1 MPRNYN
7 AAMRTIAAL
16 IAGLLLVCQSAA
28 VAQSAAVPT
37 PESVLG
43 FRPGADYKL
52 ATYEDVV
59 GYFQKLDAASDRMTM
74 IAAGKSTQGRTY
86 WLAAISSPENLAKIG
101 RYREISRR
109 LAHPGG
115 LSEAEARALAREGK
129 AFVHID
135 GGLHAT
141 EVAGP
146 QHTPQLAY
154 DLLSKA
160 DDPDIKPIFD
170 NVILLL
176 WPTIN
181 PDGQT
186 MVAEWYRGNVG
197 TPFEGSPLPKLY
209 QEYVGHDNNRD
220 GYMLNMIESRVMEHA
235 WREWEPQIIHVHHQT
250 SPFPT
255 RIWLPPFAEPIA
267 SRVPYLMSREVN
279 MIGMAMAKGL
289 EERNQ
294 PGATHM
300 GTGYDAWYP
309 GYIDYKPMLQNI
321 VSFWTETALY
331 SYATPKFYT
340 MQDYPA
346 DMRDLRP
353 QSLYSSP
360 WTGGWWRLRD
370 AVEYMETASISVLEY
385 ASRYKDSLLMDR
397 YRSGRQQIE
406 RYRKEPP
413 FAYVVPQQQRDPVA
427 AVELLRR
434 IAFQGVRVSQL
445 SAAATIDGVSYPAG
459 TWVIPMDQEFAETA
473 RQLLD
478 VQKYPDLRESPDGPL
493 EQPYDAAGWTL
504 QYQMGVQVVS
514 ATTALSD
521 EARGRLKRLGNDL
534 SLTAAPTPYETGAQD
549 AAAFDS
555 APGLGFDSNATAAAI
570 VPLAGKATGAGP
582 VLLVD
587 PAQNNAFRA
596 INRAWKAG
604 ATIRAA
610 RGPSGAGAAGGANG
624 KYAITGL
631 SESAINE
638 LVASLALQ
646 AERAPTATGAEV
658 KKPRI
663 GLYRPWQAS
672 MDEGWT
678 RWLLEQYGFDYLNL
692 RPGDFRGSPL
702 RERIDVL
709 VIADE
714 ARGLL
719 DGYAKG
725 SVPPQYRGWD
735 RRRRRTCA
743 RRVRA
748 RRRHPRDVQSRQP
761 LRDRPASPAGEE
773 CGGHCEAPGVLHGR
787 FDPRG
792 GSRHDAARDGRH
804 ARARGD
810 LRGRQPRIRHARG
823 LQGPGACTLP
833 EGGLATALRL
843 HRGRETDQREGRGP
857 RRGARQG
864 TRRAA
869 RLPPPMA
876 RAAIRHLPRDLQRHR
891 ERAISNGTSRLWQ
904 SRSQRKPRSAC
915 RPPSSDT
922 SRRILR
928 KRSAI

>member
-1 MPRNYN
+1 
-7 AAMRTIAAL
+7 MRLILVAL
-16 IAGLLLVCQSAA
+16 AGLVLAIQSAG
-28 VAQSAAVPT
+28 AQSPALPT

-43 FRPGADYKL
+43 FKPGADYKL

-74 IAAGKSTQGRTY
+74 VAAGKSTQGRTY
-86 WLAAISSPENLAKIG
+86 YLAAISSAENLARLP
-101 RYREISRR
+101 RYREIARR
-109 LAHPGG
+109 LAHPEG
-115 LSEAEARALAREGK
+115 LGDAEARALSREGK
-129 AFVHID
+129 AIVHID
-135 GGLHAT
+135 GGLHAS

-160 DDPDIKPIFD
+160 DEPDTRAILD

-186 MVAEWYRGNVG
+186 MIAEWYRANVG
-197 TPFEGSPLPKLY
+197 TPFEVSPMPKLY

-235 WREWEPQIIHVHHQT
+235 WRQWEPQIIHVHHQS

-289 EERNQ
+289 EERGQ
-294 PGATHM
+294 VGATHM

-340 MQDYPA
+340 LADYPA

-353 QSLYSSP
+353 ESLYSSP

-370 AVEYMETASISVLEY
+370 AVEYMETASLSVLEY
-385 ASRYKDSLLMDR
+385 ASKYKDSLLMNR
-397 YRSGRQQIE
+397 YRAGRQQIE

-413 FAYVVPQQQRDPVA
+413 FAYVVPQRQRDPVA

-445 SAAATIDGVSYPAG
+445 TAAAAFDGVSYPAG
-459 TWVIPMDQEFAETA
+459 TWVIPMDQEFAESA
-473 RQLLD
+473 RQILD

-504 QYQMGVQVVS
+504 QYQMGVKVVP
-514 ATTALSD
+514 AMTAVAA
-521 EARGRLKRLGNDL
+521 EARTRMKRLGSDL
-534 SLTAAPTPYETGAQD
+534 SLTAAPTPYEPGGPD
-549 AAAFDS
+549 AAPFDS
-555 APGLGFDSNATAAAI
+555 TPGLGFDSNTTAAAI
-570 VPLAGKATGAGP
+570 VPPAGKAGGSGP
-582 VLLVD
+582 VLVVD
-587 PAQNNAFRA
+587 PAQNNTFKA

-604 ATIRAA
+604 ATVRFP
-610 RGPSGAGAAGGANG
+610 GGAGKAGG
-624 KYAITGL
+624 KYQITGL
-631 SESAINE
+631 TDSGLNE
-638 LVASLALQ
+638 LVATFALR
-646 AERAPTATGAEV
+646 AERTTTATGTEV

-663 GLYRPWQAS
+663 GLYHPWQAS

-678 RWLLEQYGFDYLNL
+678 RWVLDQYGFEYETLV
-692 RPGDFRGSPL
+692 PADFRGVTL
-702 RERIDVL
+702 RDRIDVL
-709 VIADE
+709 LIADE

-719 DGYAKG
+719 DGYAPG
-725 SVPPQYRGWD
+725 AVPPQYEGGIGTD
-735 RRRRRTCA
+735 G
-743 RRVRA
+743 VRA
-748 RRRHPRDVQSRQP
+748 IDAFVRDGGTLVCLNRGSLFAIDQLHLPVKNAVAGVRRNEFFTGGSVVEVEVDAAQPVMSGMPERAAVFVDGSPAFDTLEGFKGEVLARYQRAGSPLLSGYLLGEKFLNGKAAALDVQ
-761 LRDRPASPAGEE
+761 L
-773 CGGHCEAPGVLHGR
+773 
-787 FDPRG
+787 
-792 GSRHDAARDGRH
+792 
-804 ARARGD
+804 
-810 LRGRQPRIRHARG
+810 
-823 LQGPGACTLP
+823 
-833 EGGLATALRL
+833 
-843 HRGRETDQREGRGP
+843 GRGHVVLLGFRP
-857 RRGARQG
+857 QWRGQPFG
-864 TRRAA
+864 TFRVIFNAV
-869 RLPPPMA
+869 M
-876 RAAIRHLPRDLQRHR
+876 
-891 ERAISNGTSRLWQ
+891 NGR
-904 SRSQRKPRSAC
+904 
-915 RPPSSDT
+915 
-922 SRRILR
+922 
-928 KRSAI
+928 